1 MKNIVENVDHV
12 LLLQSTF
19 VKGLK
24 VWIIMLTS
32 FLEYDE
38 SGLIEVYERCQM
50 STTIIRLKIII
61 VCRNCKDIMFLQ
73 YILKC
78 LNVL

>member
-38 SGLIEVYERCQM
+38 SRLIEVYVICQM
-50 STTIIRLKIII
+50 STTIITLKIII